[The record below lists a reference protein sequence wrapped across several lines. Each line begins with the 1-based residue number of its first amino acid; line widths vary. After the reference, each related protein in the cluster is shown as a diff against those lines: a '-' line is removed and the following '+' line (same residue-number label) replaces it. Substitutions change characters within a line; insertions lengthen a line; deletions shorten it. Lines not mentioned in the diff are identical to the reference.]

1 MRDSRV
7 NVANSQ
13 TFTNPTSTGAVS
25 TNVLD
30 LEVDSVG
37 GAILTDDQLEGF
49 MNVTIISATLSSG
62 GTEGIVL
69 EARNADNSNLATGA
83 ENIGVQDVP
92 LAKVV
97 TGAKF
102 SVPFKRDIAERYLGG
117 WLRAK
122 STTYTGA
129 IVVDIDFADQPI
141 SENESVQ
148 KVTA

>member
-1 MRDSRV
+1 MRDSLL
-7 NVANSQ
+7 NVANGQ
-13 TFTNPTSTGAVS
+13 VFTNPTSTGEKSAS
-25 TNVLD
+25 HLD
-30 LEVDSVG
+30 LEVDSVAA
-37 GAILTDDQLEGF
+37 AILTDDQIEGYL
-49 MNVTIISATLSSG
+49 NVTIISAALSSG

-69 EARNADNSNLATGA
+69 EVRNGDNSNLSASA
-83 ENIGVQDVP
+83 ENVGVQDIP

-122 STTYTGA
+122 STTYTGT
-129 IVVDIDFADQPI
+129 ITVDMDFADEPI

-148 KVTA
+148 KVTS